1 MSAIASHILAM
12 PASESL
18 TNLFE
23 KTGHPVLRQ
32 AEPDE
37 EFSPTIMDQLRW
49 IPCRVIHFMSW
60 LMAQIKLVL
69 HFLGAPFR
77 FISWL
82 MAQPGIFLQWLWEAT
97 LKPFYDM
104 TIGALLK
111 FIFDL
116 KDMIIDFIMGIKDAV
131 IDFIM
136 KYVNIV
142 IDFFM
147 DLKTKIIDFVMKY
160 VNIVL
165 DFIIEIKNMIME
177 FITKLWDATFGAVF
191 HAIWKLYDATI
202 GAFRRWMAELFAKL
216 WDATI
221 GKLLAMLGLPDF
233 NLMGIIE
240 WLINFII
247 NFPDWLMGL
256 PDWFCGDY
264 NDLYRSDKDDMEV
277 EVEVEV
283 SALFSVSEL

>member
-1 MSAIASHILAM
+1 MGRVLTHDHGSTPLD
-12 PASESL
+12 PLQNYSL
-18 TNLFE
+18 H
-23 KTGHPVLRQ
+23 GVAH
-32 AEPDE
+32 
-37 EFSPTIMDQLRW
+37 
-49 IPCRVIHFMSW
+49 
-60 LMAQIKLVL
+60 AQINLL
-69 HFLGAPFR
+69 FHFLGAPFR

-82 MAQPGIFLQWLWEAT
+82 MAQPGIFLQWLWEKTFKGLWDA
-97 LKPFYDM
+97 
-104 TIGALLK
+104 TIGALLN

-116 KDMIIDFIMGIKDAV
+116 RDKIFDFIMGIKDAI
-131 IDFIM
+131 IDFI
-136 KYVNIV
+136 VNIVEIV

-160 VNIVL
+160 VRIVL
-165 DFIIEIKNMIME
+165 DFIMDIKNKIME

-202 GAFRRWMAELFAKL
+202 GRMNRAINAFFQMI

-221 GKLLAMLGLPDF
+221 GKLLAMLGLPKF
-233 NLMGIIE
+233 SLMGMIR

-247 NFPDWLMGL
+247 NFPEWFMGL

-277 EVEVEV
+277 EGEASVEV